1 MSFMYQNYRT
11 REVTIFLQNAVPIK
25 FFPGEHKEL
34 KEEGLEKKYASYI
47 RLVNVVKEG
56 TEKAGKKTEKG
67 LINEVKQP
75 DPNKELT
82 KEPVLEKTKKGKVI
96 TEDPRISEG
105 YSPFQGEQ
113 TIAGV
118 GRGRKE

>member
-1 MSFMYQNYRT
+1 MPMYRNFRT
-11 REVTIFLQNAVPIK
+11 REVTIFLDNAVPIK

-34 KEEGLEKKYASYI
+34 RQEGLEKKYASYI
-47 RLVNVVKEG
+47 QRVDIVKE
-56 TEKAGKKTEKG
+56 EKEKKVAKTEKG

-82 KEPVLEKTKKGKVI
+82 KEPVLEKTKKGKII